1 MELLTKTLPEIHP
14 LDAAAMNSAEERI
27 HSLTMPDWA
36 LGALCDLAVRL
47 SGIAGKVPPATA
59 RRTIVVMAGD
69 HGVTEEGVS
78 PYSSKV
84 TQQMVANMAAGGAGV
99 NVLGCLNGANVL
111 LADFGMAERDEE
123 LVRQGKLIDCNVGK
137 GTANLAKAHAMSRA
151 DAVRAVENGIR
162 LAHKLADGTDIFA
175 TGEMGIGNSTPAT
188 AIVSAMTGQSPEEL
202 TGPGAGLAKD
212 AVNRKAGIIQ
222 AALALHKPDPADPLD
237 VLAKVG
243 GYEIG
248 GIAGLV
254 LGAASRRKP
263 VLVDGFISTAGAMI
277 ACGLSPEAKSCCILS
292 HASAE
297 PGHARMCEWLGQR
310 PLLSLGMR
318 LGEGTGAALAM
329 NLLEAANRIL
339 TEMATFDSAGV
350 EAAEKDRTH

>member
-1 MELLTKTLPEIHP
+1 MEFLNKTISAIQP
-14 LDAAAMNSAEERI
+14 LDADAMRRTEQRI

-47 SGIAGKVPPATA
+47 SGMAGTVPPPVA
-59 RRTIVVMAGD
+59 RRAIVVMAGD
-69 HGVTEEGVS
+69 HGVVEEGVS
-78 PYSSKV
+78 PYSQKV

-99 NVLGCLNGANVL
+99 NVLGRLNGAKVL

-137 GTANLAKAHAMSRA
+137 GTANFAKTHAMTLEAAAQSI
-151 DAVRAVENGIR
+151 ENGIR
-162 LAHKLADGTDIFA
+162 LAHDLADETDVFA
-175 TGEMGIGNSTPAT
+175 TGEMGIGNTTPAT
-188 AIVSAMTGQSPEEL
+188 AIVAAMTGQAPDAL
-202 TGPGAGLAKD
+202 TGPGAGLARD
-212 AVNRKAGIIQ
+212 AVAKKARLIGD
-222 AALALHKPDPADPLD
+222 ALARHRPDANDPLD

-243 GYEIG
+243 GFEIG

-254 LGAASRRKP
+254 LGAASRRRP
-263 VLVDGFISTAGAMI
+263 VLVDGFISTAGAML
-277 ACGLSPEAKSCCILS
+277 ACGLCPEAKSYAILS

-297 PGHARMCEWLGQR
+297 PGHALMCEWLGLR

-329 NLLEAANRIL
+329 NLLEAACRIL

-350 EAAEKDRTH
+350 ESKTA

>member
-1 MELLTKTLPEIHP
+1 MELLQKTFSAIQP
-14 LDAAAMNSAEERI
+14 LDRNAMRDAERRI

-36 LGALCDLAVRL
+36 LGTLCDLAVRL
-47 SGIAGKVPPATA
+47 SGIAGKTPPPTA
-59 RRTIVVMAGD
+59 RKTIVVMAGD

-78 PYSSKV
+78 PYSRKV

-99 NVLGCLNGANVL
+99 NVLGRLNGAQVL
-111 LADFGMAERDEE
+111 LADFGMAERDGE

-137 GTANLAKAHAMSRA
+137 GTANLAKTHAMTREA
-151 DAVRAVENGIR
+151 AVRSIENGIR
-162 LAHKLADGTDIFA
+162 LAHNLADETDVFA
-175 TGEMGIGNSTPAT
+175 TGEMGIGNTTPAT
-188 AIVSAMTGQSPEEL
+188 AIVSAMTGREPEDL
-202 TGPGAGLAKD
+202 TGPGAGLARDAVAKKARIIKD
-212 AVNRKAGIIQ
+212 A
-222 AALALHKPDPADPLD
+222 LARHKPDANDPLD

-243 GYEIG
+243 GFEIG

-254 LGAASRRKP
+254 LGAASAGKP
-263 VLVDGFISTAGAMI
+263 VLVDGFISTAGAML
-277 ACGLSPEAKSCCILS
+277 ACGLCPEAKSYAVLS

-297 PGHARMCEWLGQR
+297 PGHALMCEWLGQR

-350 EAAEKDRTH
+350 DAKNA